1 MRLWEWFRAAGI
13 TWPCRVCLRNGA
25 LLEKQAEAE
34 EIPKIGLGSSCWVPG
49 SEGRDYATAPMP
61 ASTGVVF
68 KYLESHMQ
76 LEAQT
81 GQFRPDLCVSACL
94 KPSHLSGVQKPQVI
108 SLMSSGIYF
117 KGISYIW
124 LQKMRADVCNR
135 GEGCEQS
142 VLWSSHPLCSIHFQP
157 IKFLKQITI
166 QMTNELTWKKI

>member
-1 MRLWEWFRAAGI
+1 
-13 TWPCRVCLRNGA
+13 
-25 LLEKQAEAE
+25 
-34 EIPKIGLGSSCWVPG
+34 
-49 SEGRDYATAPMP
+49 
-61 ASTGVVF
+61 
-68 KYLESHMQ
+68 MQ

-81 GQFRPDLCVSACL
+81 GWFCPSLCVSACL

-166 QMTNELTWKKI
+166 QMTNELTWKKILNNCINTKVPMTIPLAVQSWALFLSLCKARECSGSVVTKVGS